1 MTIELTNKEILNEE
15 IKKNYMEDINKCWT
29 SIVYSISQDSNLNAF
44 ENESRKTITEEEY
57 LENAEDNDV
66 LQNMLKS
73 YKIQETNENKFMGR
87 AKVKENIIEIDRNNN
102 SRYCKLLIHE
112 FSHMALYHYSGNN
125 NYYHTL
131 EFAIFNY
138 CLLNRYEISKEFLNL
153 QKENYFLNTS
163 RCFFESYDIHEDP
176 AYSLLSINV
185 CKFDDLIR
193 NIKFKNLKDLYNKS
207 CKYAE
212 RIRNKAI
219 DI

>member
-1 MTIELTNKEILNEE
+1 MNYTEE
-15 IKKNYMEDINKCWT
+15 VFQEEMKKQYMEDINKCWS

-44 ENESRKTITEEEY
+44 ENESNKNITNEEY
-57 LENAEDNDV
+57 LKNAEDNDV
-66 LQNMLKS
+66 LQNMLKA
-73 YKIQETNENKFMGR
+73 YKIEDVNTTEFSGR
-87 AKVKENIIEIDRNNN
+87 AKVNENIIQINRNNN
-102 SRYCKLLIHE
+102 SKYCGLLIHE
-112 FSHMALYHYSGNN
+112 FAHMALYHYSGHK
-125 NYYHTL
+125 NYWHTL

-138 CLLNRYEISKEFLNL
+138 CLLNRYEISKGFINL
-153 QKENYFLNTS
+153 KKENDFLEYTK
-163 RCFFESYDIHEDP
+163 CFFHSYDIHNDP

-193 NIKFKNLKDLYNKS
+193 NIKFKNLQDLYNKA

>member
-15 IKKNYMEDINKCWT
+15 IKKQYMEDIYKCWE

-44 ENESRKTITEEEY
+44 ENESKKNITEEEY
-57 LENAEDNDV
+57 LKNAEDNEV
-66 LQNMLKS
+66 LQSMLKS
-73 YKIQETNENKFMGR
+73 YKIQESNANAFMGR
-87 AKVKENIIEIDRNNN
+87 AKVEENIIEIDRNNN
-102 SRYCKLLIHE
+102 TRYCNLLIHE
-112 FSHMALYHYSGNN
+112 FSHMALYHYSGHK

-138 CLLNRYEISKEFLNL
+138 CLLHRYDKSKEFLSL
-153 QKENYFLNTS
+153 KKENDFLNNTK
-163 RCFFESYDIHEDP
+163 CYFESYDIHNDP
-176 AYSLLSINV
+176 AYSLLSINI
-185 CKFDDLIR
+185 CKFNDLIR
-193 NIKFKNLKDLYNKS
+193 NIKFKNLQDLYNKA